1 MAINRDKEA
10 AVLRWLSCYNVKVRA
25 VSDLQDGLQ
34 LLKLL
39 STMDQ
44 TSSIENVEPGKAFPN
59 IEKQLCEYHS
69 CLPAR
74 FLSSGVHR
82 RERYNDIQLA
92 TTSVLALSALALRVT
107 SCSPTSEVAPLLK
120 LDEATQCCI
129 RDLIEIVRS
138 GDDVLENL
146 AAYLKASNVEE
157 ESFLCVAT
165 LKRRKSESFTAS
177 PAGAQTPAKRSSMS
191 PQQRAHL
198 PAQQVKEM
206 RMLREHINDEEQANT
221 ELRRE
226 GSRLKEVVKRKDR
239 EIGSLKERLR
249 ALQAMSS
256 SDATSLAA
264 LHKNVEETS
273 AENKLLQEQVRSLEK
288 VREDYDEVIRQNA
301 SLQAECEKMTAIQEE
316 GNQLREDLSK
326 ALSEKS
332 DLNTRLAS
340 LEDLVG
346 ELRSALDV
354 KTKELDSMLSFYSN
368 REPIPSSPKVLPPS
382 PGARVSCYTE
392 LRMVE
397 LQDTNNKLRQE
408 SCRLQNELEEVT
420 ARLQTEGNAM
430 RAAVVQLEETKATL
444 TAEVSQLNNRCTQ
457 LNIRI
462 SGLENELQLSKTTT
476 ATLESRLSIQASQSE
491 TLRQQ
496 VADKDQQIAALEE
509 KSAASNSI
517 NQELLKSNAEL
528 NAALR
533 SSEVEKVAQSERMRE
548 VIAEN
553 QKHQD
558 SLARQNS
565 KVLALEATLQ
575 NLETK
580 LAEVTSQ
587 LLASK
592 ERATELQQVIATLDS
607 ELDKSRSLCR
617 ELEQQLNQALHEK
630 EAQSSKLLD
639 MQEELNRVTCTTDHL
654 RVRVQE
660 LESSEQ
666 QLNVLCSELRN
677 RVSERECQ
685 VNVAA
690 EENGA
695 LFKIKEELQVA
706 HAALS
711 AQLNRESKQHAELV
725 ASLQNQV
732 KESKVLAAGLQE
744 EKKALAEK
752 SEKLEAE
759 LELLGSE
766 LSKLREKN
774 GALSSELLE
783 LARSREELNNHL
795 LSQNGQLEKVTAEC
809 SRLQECFSESTYEKT
824 ALEARLEQQAEVVR
838 ALEKKCVEQ
847 AAANEK
853 LSGENAALK
862 TSREE
867 EKIQTEHLKASIDDA
882 NNENTALR
890 NELGETRQKL
900 GAMIEEKKTLETKL
914 SEKNASCS
922 ALQEKVSEVEAKL
935 HNSEKQEQ
943 SLRHANASLDL
954 LITECK
960 QKLQVSESRLGEATR
975 TICCLQEQVCF
986 FQQAVTRVN
995 LEKECLHSSLASAET
1010 ALRSLE
1016 ETFQASTCAVE
1027 ETRSKLKESRHRQ
1040 TQLSSLVEQLQ
1051 EECKSLKMVLA
1062 DMNEKLSGREKEL
1075 ASAAVERSTMASQ
1088 IKELEDEHAR
1098 LKCDNQALEDHIGDL
1113 EVKLNNRLE
1122 LQRKAEEDY
1131 YECVNDRDSHKEVL
1145 RQRIDALTAELVEK
1159 EKLQAHLEEL
1169 QSQLEE
1175 HKTFAATNCQLS
1187 EAKDRLELELASGQR
1202 ELQSAIAKRDELYC
1216 KVEVL
1221 EKENEGLKHEL
1232 KSAAEECTKKMQA
1245 AFVSITAA
1253 MDKKTGEMSKKIEE
1267 ISKSS
1272 VAAKREADMWKEKF
1286 HNQQALR
1293 ERREQLLKQ
1302 HIAEMKE
1309 MIKQSNRDM
1318 ESLKAQTQEQTW
1330 QLTATTQERD
1340 RLESELAAMKQE
1352 RDRLAQEKRS
1362 LNAQLSYCDAK
1373 LRQRAKEADKTTGIV
1388 ANQSLYST
1396 PSLETV
1402 WSQRQLSRRNSRSS
1416 VTSNDFK
1423 VPHSKGNLR
1432 RESNIS
1438 SRSGKMTQAAA
1449 LDSSIFSESRFSCD
1463 EEQDVFSETT
1473 LADFGNLPDDPMGRY
1488 SELYRRNSMLP
1499 QHLKSVYPVETQQCP
1514 IPATPLRGDST
1525 FPFPEASGSSAVT
1538 ATPTAPS
1545 HPPQQ
1550 STSTEDTSKRK
1561 RDVRSS
1567 SSDDGSGKSSFWAN
1581 VGTPSKGTKPKSTR
1595 TPSSVK
1601 KFLRSK
1607 FKR

>member
-10 AVLRWLSCYNVKVRA
+10 AVLRWLSCYNVNVRA
-25 VSDLQDGLQ
+25 VSDLQDGFQ

-157 ESFLCVAT
+157 ESFLCVTA

-198 PAQQVKEM
+198 SEGNGSPHTPAQQVKEM

-226 GSRLKEVVKRKDR
+226 GSRLKEIVKRKDR

-273 AENKLLQEQVRSLEK
+273 AQNKLLQEQVRSFEK
-288 VREDYDEVIRQNA
+288 VREDYDKVIRQNA

-332 DLNTRLAS
+332 DLHTRLAS

-354 KTKELDSMLSFYSN
+354 KSKELDSMLSFYSN
-368 REPIPSSPKVLPPS
+368 REPIPSSPTKVLPPS

-565 KVLALEATLQ
+565 KVLALEATLE

-592 ERATELQQVIATLDS
+592 ERATKLQQVIATLDS
-607 ELDKSRSLCR
+607 ELDKSRSRCR
-617 ELEQQLNQALHEK
+617 ELEQHLNQARHEK

-639 MQEELNRVTCTTDHL
+639 TQEELNRVTCTMDHL

-666 QLNVLCSELRN
+666 QLNVLCSELRHS
-677 RVSERECQ
+677 VSERECQ
-685 VNVAA
+685 VNVAT

-695 LFKIKEELQVA
+695 LLKIKEELQVA

-711 AQLNRESKQHAELV
+711 AQLNRENKQHAELA

-752 SEKLEAE
+752 SERLEAE
-759 LELLGSE
+759 LELLGLE

-774 GALSSELLE
+774 GALSSELSE
-783 LARSREELNNHL
+783 LARSREELNNHV

-809 SRLQECFSESTYEKT
+809 SRLQECFNESTCEKT
-824 ALEARLEQQAEVVR
+824 ALEARLEQQDEVVR
-838 ALEKKCVEQ
+838 ALEKKCAEQ
-847 AAANEK
+847 AAANEN
-853 LSGENAALK
+853 LSIENVALK
-862 TSREE
+862 TSGEE
-867 EKIQTEHLKASIDDA
+867 QKIQTEHLKASIDDA
-882 NNENTALR
+882 NKENTALR
-890 NELGETRQKL
+890 NDLAETRQKL

-922 ALQEKVSEVEAKL
+922 ALLEKVSEVEAKL
-935 HNSEKQEQ
+935 HDSEKQEQ
-943 SLRHANASLDL
+943 SLRHANASLDSF
-954 LITECK
+954 ITECK
-960 QKLQVSESRLGEATR
+960 QKFQVSESRLGEATR

-1040 TQLSSLVEQLQ
+1040 TQLSSLVDQLQ

-1075 ASAAVERSTMASQ
+1075 ASAAVERSNMASR

-1098 LKCDNQALEDHIGDL
+1098 LKCDNQALEDRIGDL
-1113 EVKLNNRLE
+1113 EVKLNNQLE

-1131 YECVNDRDSHKEVL
+1131 YECVNDRDSHKDAL
-1145 RQRIDALTAELVEK
+1145 RQQIEELTAELVEK
-1159 EKLQAHLEEL
+1159 EKLQAQLEEL

-1175 HKTFAATNCQLS
+1175 RKTLAETNCQLS
-1187 EAKDRLELELASGQR
+1187 EAKDCLELELASGQR
-1202 ELQSAIAKRDELYC
+1202 EFQSVIAKRDELYR

-1253 MDKKTGEMSKKIEE
+1253 MDKKTGEMSKKVDEM
-1267 ISKSS
+1267 SKSN
-1272 VAAKREADMWKEKF
+1272 VAAKQKADMWKEKF

-1309 MIKQSNRDM
+1309 MIKQSNRDV
-1318 ESLKAQTQEQTW
+1318 ESLKAQTQEQTV
-1330 QLTATTQERD
+1330 QLTATTRERE

-1373 LRQRAKEADKTTGIV
+1373 LRQRAKEGDKTTGKA

-1416 VTSNDFK
+1416 VTSEDFK

-1473 LADFGNLPDDPMGRY
+1473 LADFGNLPEDPMGRY

-1499 QHLKSVYPVETQQCP
+1499 QHLKSVYPVETQQCA

-1525 FPFPEASGSSAVT
+1525 FPFPEASGSSTVA

-1545 HPPQQ
+1545 HPSRQ
-1550 STSTEDTSKRK
+1550 STSTEDASKRK

-1567 SSDDGSGKSSFWAN
+1567 SSDDGSGKSSFWI
-1581 VGTPSKGTKPKSTR
+1581 T
-1595 TPSSVK
+1595 
-1601 KFLRSK
+1601 F
-1607 FKR
+1607 